1 MTKSQI
7 KIFLSRQEEKAL
19 QNVDEEYDKLIEE
32 AKDKT
37 LIPFKEDIDKLQ
49 ELFNKAQE
57 VLSKIDNDIQNNKEI
72 DFYYSSGLSYCYSDI
87 KCNVYDQFKS
97 EVEYKNYVQVLENKK
112 NSLRKNIVA
121 EYNKL
126 NLLVKNTSSVKK
138 IVEQLENFGFG
149 LSRNPAPSPRRTP
162 PRAYRA
168 GAAAIQTSYRQQR
181 RLPLCPH
188 NPGMRPALHPPEQH
202 ER

>member
-149 LSRNPAPSPRRTP
+149 LS
-162 PRAYRA
+162 
-168 GAAAIQTSYRQQR
+168 AIKDTQNTAVTVINADKDLLFY
-181 RLPLCPH
+181 P
-188 NPGMRPALHPPEQH
+188 NNNEQN
-202 ER
+202 